1 MLRKCH
7 HKKAMK
13 WIREAGQGREESK
26 KSAIAGKVLLD
37 LAGKQ
42 LKSVIYTPE
51 FILTGGQ

>member
-1 MLRKCH
+1 
-7 HKKAMK
+7 MK

-37 LAGKQ
+37 PAGKQ

>member
-1 MLRKCH
+1 
-7 HKKAMK
+7 MK
-13 WIREAGQGREESK
+13 WIREAGRGREESK

-37 LAGKQ
+37 PAGKQ